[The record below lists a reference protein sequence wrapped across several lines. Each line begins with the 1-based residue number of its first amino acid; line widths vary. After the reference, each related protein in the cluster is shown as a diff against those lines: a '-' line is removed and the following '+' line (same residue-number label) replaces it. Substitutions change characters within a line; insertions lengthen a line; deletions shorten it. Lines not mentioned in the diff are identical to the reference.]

1 MLRTFL
7 RWPAFFMILCWIV
20 LTGAH
25 AEPTSDSSATVVFR
39 NGDKL
44 SGKLLRVDARMLEL
58 ENAALGQLHIHWSD
72 ISEVQTQN
80 GSWKRAGQRE
90 DDDSVVHFRNAVMR
104 QVDSAVAVSADS
116 ARLFVPEGESLVF
129 EKQEHPAAGLPQL
142 ANTKAPKESHP
153 DTSFAVSLNAPES
166 VAVGTQSQY
175 VFGGGFRVLVNE
187 PDLCAMPSWFSSLL
201 ATGNHTKTFEVGS
214 ASVVTDT
221 YDGTLS
227 LVNRLGPDTQFAGY
241 VVADWFGNSSLGV
254 GLQQSYGAGIN
265 RVLYTNGCQ
274 EKKAVLPKGHLLSV
288 SGDASLR
295 YIHQS
300 LYSPGGS
307 EDLAGLRLA
316 EDLTYVMYAK
326 KKAGD
331 TKELLSISQTLWVTP
346 MLNNG
351 KAVQAGASLG
361 ISVPV
366 TKSLSVGLTE
376 EDDFF
381 NNAPKAKRKNYL
393 QNSLTVTYTLPP
405 PAK

>member
-1 MLRTFL
+1 MLGTFVRRPVL
-7 RWPAFFMILCWIV
+7 FAIFSWIA
-20 LTGAH
+20 LTSAYGEA
-25 AEPTSDSSATVVFR
+25 ASDPSATVVFR

-44 SGKLLRVDARMLEL
+44 SGKLLRVDTRIVEL
-58 ENAALGQLHIHWSD
+58 ESAALGELHIRWSD

-80 GSWKRAGQRE
+80 GSWKRARERE
-90 DDDSVVHFRNAVMR
+90 DDGNVVHFRNARMR
-104 QVDSAVAVSADS
+104 QVDSAVVVSADS
-116 ARLFVPEGESLVF
+116 TAVFVPEGESLVF

-142 ANTKAPKESHP
+142 ANTKPPKAPQP
-153 DTSFAVSLNAPES
+153 DTSVAISLNAPES

-175 VFGGGFRVLVNE
+175 AFGGSFRVLHHE

-214 ASVVTDT
+214 VAVVTDT

-227 LVNRLGPDTQFAGY
+227 LTNKLGPDTQFAGY

-274 EKKAVLPKGHLLSV
+274 GKKAVLPKGHLLTV

-307 EDLAGLRLA
+307 QDLAGLRLA
-316 EDLTYVMYAK
+316 EDLTYVVYAK
-326 KKAGD
+326 KKAGESR
-331 TKELLSISQTLWVTP
+331 ELLSISQTLWVTP
-346 MLNNG
+346 MLNKGN
-351 KAVQAGASLG
+351 AVQAGASLG
-361 ISVPV
+361 ILVPV
-366 TKSLSVGLTE
+366 TKSLSVGFTE

-393 QNSLTVTYTLPP
+393 QNALSVTYTLPP